1 MHYIDFWGKSYIHFC
16 HLFFLSKTFQMFCC
30 TKCIL
35 LTLNILIYHLLI
47 LFSWVSVL
55 NLLMCIGR
63 VRRCKLQLSSLLM
76 LPTLTIQ
83 VNMAKPFITLF
94 MAVTYF
100 DTFLS
105 LLTFFNT
112 FTSKTSILFASI
124 IFCVTMLL
132 SKQLL
137 SHPLHLCLAFWLSL
151 VA

>member
-1 MHYIDFWGKSYIHFC
+1 MHYIDFWGKSYIHFR

-105 LLTFFNT
+105 LLTFLTHLPAKPQFCLLVL
-112 FTSKTSILFASI
+112 FFASP
-124 IFCVTMLL
+124 CYY
-132 SKQLL
+132 QNNY
-137 SHPLHLCLAFWLSL
+137 SL
-151 VA
+151 ILYIYV